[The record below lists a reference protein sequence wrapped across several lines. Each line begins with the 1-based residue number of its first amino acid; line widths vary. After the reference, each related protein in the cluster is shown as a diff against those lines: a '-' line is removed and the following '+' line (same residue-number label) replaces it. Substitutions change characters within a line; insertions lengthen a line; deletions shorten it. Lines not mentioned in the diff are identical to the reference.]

1 MGIYQ
6 VTPGSDWQTNFPT
19 YFEKAQVITEEN
31 VTKVVISEFE
41 KTDFPQESKEI
52 VDELPFLAS
61 FLFQ

>member
-41 KTDFPQESKEI
+41 KTDFPKRVKRLLMS
-52 VDELPFLAS
+52 
-61 FLFQ
+61 LF